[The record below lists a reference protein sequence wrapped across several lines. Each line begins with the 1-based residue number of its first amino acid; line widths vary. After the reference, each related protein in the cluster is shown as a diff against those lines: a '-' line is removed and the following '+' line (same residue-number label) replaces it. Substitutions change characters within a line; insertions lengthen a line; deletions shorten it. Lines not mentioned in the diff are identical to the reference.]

1 MALSS
6 VSRSFGEGNFIYI
19 SYVFIYEGHKE
30 VDPGY
35 KRCHLD
41 CNYQFQVLGI

>member
-1 MALSS
+1 MVFFF

-19 SYVFIYEGHKE
+19 FYVFIYEGYKE
-30 VDPGY
+30 VDFGY

-41 CNYQFQVLGI
+41 CNY